1 MIAKL
6 VSVIPHPQKA
16 HLHGGRFG
24 PEQSPL
30 AVPAYL
36 LGVVM
41 LLMLYGTDGL
51 DVWRARLA
59 PSPSN

>member
-1 MIAKL
+1 VTVIAVPL
-6 VSVIPHPQKA
+6 SPTNPFPHLP
-16 HLHGGRFG
+16 L
-24 PEQSPL
+24 SPL